1 MRIGIHHVGLIVGL
15 ALAAAGVAAG
25 QKEADAFFVAKDWAK
40 AAPAYE
46 EIVAHDTADAQAWYR
61 LGISRHQLSQ
71 YPQAAAAYEKAIAL
85 AAAPRGA
92 RYNLACVYALMN
104 RKDDAFRTLD
114 QAVAAG
120 FSNAAGL
127 DADPDFEN
135 LRADARWAGLHAR
148 IDSASRPCLADPKAR
163 QFDFWVGDWEVK
175 TLDGQTAGA
184 NTIQNLENGCILLE
198 NWTGSGGD
206 SGKSLNYYDASEG
219 KWHQDWVDARG
230 GLIHYG
236 GGYADGAMRL
246 VGELTRRDGYKEM
259 ARGTWTLLPDGR
271 VRQLG
276 EASTDG
282 GKTWQVRYDLY
293 YARKGK

>member
-1 MRIGIHHVGLIVGL
+1 MRIRKYLAGSIVGL
-15 ALAAAGVAAG
+15 ALVGAAAAGQSA
-25 QKEADAFFVAKDWAK
+25 ADAFFVAKDWTH

-46 EIVAHDTADAQAWYR
+46 EIVAHDPADALAWYR
-61 LGISRHQLSQ
+61 LGMSRHQLRQ
-71 YPQAAAAYEKAIAL
+71 YPQAAAAYEKAVAL
-85 AAAPRGA
+85 PSAPRGV

-104 RKDDAFRTLD
+104 RMDDAFRTLD

-120 FSNAAGL
+120 FSNTTGL
-127 DADPDFEN
+127 DADPDLAP
-135 LRADARWAGLHAR
+135 LRADPRYAALHAR
-148 IDSASRPCLADPKAR
+148 MQTASQPCMGDPKAR
-163 QFDFWVGDWEVK
+163 QFDFWAGDWDVK

-184 NTIQNLENGCILLE
+184 NTIQSLENGCILLE

-206 SGKSLNYYDASEG
+206 SGKSLNYYDVSEG

-230 GLIHYG
+230 GLIHYAG
-236 GGYADGAMRL
+236 EYADGAMRL
-246 VGELTRRDGYKEM
+246 VGELRRRDGYREM